1 MTIYAKILLAILT
14 ISLAFLSGWKVE
26 YWHYSSEQNK
36 AVNKSLA
43 DFAEKQDQLIAA
55 HNKEVSEFNTRND
68 ETTGDQLK
76 TQLLLKEQND
86 AIAKLQYRVG
96 RIKVGSCTFNGDAD
110 SLLKRAYQSAIPDPT
125 Q

>member
-1 MTIYAKILLAILT
+1 MTIYAKVLLAVLT
-14 ISLAFLSGWKVE
+14 LAMTFLSGWKVE

-36 AVNKSLA
+36 AVSKSLA

-55 HNKEVSEFNTRND
+55 HNKEVAEFNTRND
-68 ETTGDQLK
+68 QTIGDQLK

-96 RIKVGSCTFNGDAD
+96 HIKVGSCTFNGDAD
-110 SLLKRAYQSAIPDPT
+110 SLLKRAYESAIPDPAK
-125 Q
+125 